1 MLSVFVAALAALIPI
16 TNPIGAVA
24 AYAGLSSHL
33 DADERRRQAWRT
45 GIYVA
50 VILAV
55 FAVLGTLILQLFGIS
70 LAALQIAG
78 ALVVMHSG
86 FGMVV
91 PRDAPPTAGP
101 EAVHAATK
109 TDISFSPMALPLIAG
124 PGAIGVVIGIAARN
138 TGVLD
143 RVAIVAAV
151 IVIAAV
157 LAALLRYG
165 TPLAQ
170 KLGPTGVGAI
180 TRVMGFLIL
189 AIGAELL
196 VHGLTAA
203 FPALA

>member
-1 MLSVFVAALAALIPI
+1 MFVAALAALIPI

-24 AYAGLSSHL
+24 AYAGLSAHL

-50 VILAV
+50 VILAA
-55 FAVLGTLILQLFGIS
+55 FAVLGTLTLQLFGIS

-86 FGMVV
+86 FGIVV
-91 PRDAPPTAGP
+91 PRDAPPATAP
-101 EAVHAATK
+101 DAVHAATK

-151 IVIAAV
+151 VVI
-157 LAALLRYG
+157 G
-165 TPLAQ
+165 S
-170 KLGPTGVGAI
+170 GP
-180 TRVMGFLIL
+180 
-189 AIGAELL
+189 
-196 VHGLTAA
+196 
-203 FPALA
+203 PASMPSRG

>member
-1 MLSVFVAALAALIPI
+1 MILSVGQSIAII
-16 TNPIGAVA
+16 AVWA
-24 AYAGLSSHL
+24 VMS
-33 DADERRRQAWRT
+33 AWIR
-45 GIYVA
+45 
-50 VILAV
+50 
-55 FAVLGTLILQLFGIS
+55 
-70 LAALQIAG
+70 
-78 ALVVMHSG
+78 
-86 FGMVV
+86 V
-91 PRDAPPTAGP
+91 PKVPDPPTAGP

-157 LAALLRYG
+157 IAALLRYG

>member
-1 MLSVFVAALAALIPI
+1 MFVAAFAALIPI

-24 AYAGLSSHL
+24 AYAGLSAHL

-50 VILAV
+50 VILAA
-55 FAVLGTLILQLFGIS
+55 FAVLGTLTLQLFGIS

-86 FGMVV
+86 FGIVV
-91 PRDAPPTAGP
+91 PRDAPPATAP
-101 EAVHAATK
+101 DAVHAATK

-143 RVAIVAAV
+143 RVA
-151 IVIAAV
+151 
-157 LAALLRYG
+157 
-165 TPLAQ
+165 
-170 KLGPTGVGAI
+170 
-180 TRVMGFLIL
+180 
-189 AIGAELL
+189 
-196 VHGLTAA
+196 
-203 FPALA
+203 PACTL

>member
-1 MLSVFVAALAALIPI
+1 MFVAALAALIPI

-24 AYAGLSSHL
+24 AYAGLSAHL
-33 DADERRRQAWRT
+33 DVHERRRQAWRT

-50 VILAV
+50 VILAA
-55 FAVLGTLILQLFGIS
+55 FAVLGTLTLQLFGIS

-86 FGMVV
+86 FGIVV
-91 PRDAPPTAGP
+91 PRDAPPATAP

-109 TDISFSPMALPLIAG
+109 TDISLSPMALPLIAG

-151 IVIAAV
+151 VVIAAV
-157 LAALLRYG
+157 IAVLLRYG
-165 TPLAQ
+165 TPLVLR
-170 KLGPTGVGAI
+170 LGPARVDAI

-189 AIGAELL
+189 AIGVELL
-196 VHGLTAA
+196 VHGLAAA